1 MVTGYDEAIAA
12 YHDQVTFSSCNSAI
26 GPFAR
31 FPVPLSRR
39 RHHRDHRDLPRR
51 AALRRPAAGLR
62 PAQAHRPAR
71 APDAADHAQAAQ
83 GERRVHAAAG
93 RSPDRHL
100 PCRPGSASS
109 SASTP
114 APTPCWSSPTSSGC
128 PRRTTRSSS
137 RSSIN
142 SVEKYSRHLCIGQ
155 SISSSEWPK
164 HVKDLQGGYM
174 RHLTKIIQEK
184 QNAIGYSIK
193 LTSAS
198 MPTKNQSEDTADWYL
213 FPDQVELVDV
223 NIKQIEEVFEKL
235 FIKKTKEIKC
245 ERLNGI
251 WILVCCHFQRDQRCG
266 MSIAFSRG
274 SHVRNFNDVR

>member
-1 MVTGYDEAIAA
+1 MLPKYFSRNCNEYGEINLLSYFFRSMFFRSRLI
-12 YHDQVTFSSCNSAI
+12 TFSLNFKRKLSTSINFDPCTGCEIPCTKHVSCPPEI
-26 GPFAR
+26 
-31 FPVPLSRR
+31 LKEI
-39 RHHRDHRDLPRR
+39 D
-51 AALRRPAAGLR
+51 
-62 PAQAHRPAR
+62 Q
-71 APDAADHAQAAQ
+71 
-83 GERRVHAAAG
+83 
-93 RSPDRHL
+93 
-100 PCRPGSASS
+100 
-109 SASTP
+109 STM
-114 APTPCWSSPTSSGC
+114 
-128 PRRTTRSSS
+128 
-137 RSSIN
+137 IN

-213 FPDQVELVDV
+213 FPDQVKLVDV